1 MSSINKVQ
9 KNQRKYIDYSLI
21 FVLLFLLAF
30 GMVMVY
36 STSSYNSSL
45 ENNGNAFVY
54 LRKQLISTVIGL
66 VAMLVVSLIPYVYYI
81 VLAPFAYIFSLITVF
96 LVLTPL
102 GHEANGASRWIYIG
116 GYSIQ
121 VAEIVKIAVIMMT
134 AFLVLYYREN
144 EEMRNSLK
152 YIFIVMAPGIIA
164 GALVYKITNNLSSAI
179 IIVGISYVML
189 LISNPR
195 NIKLYILTV
204 LGLILI
210 AVAIVV
216 LYQKSKTI
224 DNASEL
230 SFRFERVFAWFD
242 PEKYIDGKGYQ
253 PLQSLY
259 SIGSGGMWGKGLGK
273 SMQKLGF
280 LPEASNDMIFSII
293 CEELGL
299 FGGFATILLYIILL
313 YRLVDIS
320 SFTKNYFGAML
331 IAGVF
336 SHIAI
341 QVVLNIAVATNTI
354 PNTGISL
361 PFISYGGSS
370 VIFLLIEM
378 GIVMNIALEA
388 DFRVS
393 KKRKKR
399 PATDKSKDTA
409 VNEEESRE

>member
-1 MSSINKVQ
+1 MSPVNKVR
-9 KNQRKYIDYSLI
+9 KNKRNYIDYSLI

-30 GMVMVY
+30 GLIMVY
-36 STSSYNSSL
+36 STSSYTSSL
-45 ENNGNAFVY
+45 ENDGNAFGY
-54 LRKQLISTVIGL
+54 LRKQLISTIIGL
-66 VAMLVVSLIPYVYYI
+66 VFMFVVSFVPYVYYI
-81 VLAPFAYIFSLITVF
+81 AIAPIAYVFSIICIF

-102 GHEANGASRWIYIG
+102 GHVANGASRWIYIM

-121 VAEIVKIAVIMMT
+121 VAEIVKIAVILMT
-134 AFLVLYYREN
+134 AFLILYFREN
-144 EEMRNSLK
+144 EEMRNSFK
-152 YIFIVMAPGIIA
+152 YLVIVMAPGLFA
-164 GALVYKITNNLSSAI
+164 GILVYKITNNLSSGI
-179 IIVGISYVML
+179 IIIGISYIML
-189 LISNPR
+189 LVSNPK
-195 NIKLYILTV
+195 NIKLYIVTLILLIIAALTV
-204 LGLILI
+204 
-210 AVAIVV
+210 VV
-216 LYQKSKTI
+216 LYQKSKEI
-224 DNASEL
+224 DNASSL
-230 SFRFERVFAWFD
+230 SFRFERIFAWFD

-259 SIGSGGMWGKGLGK
+259 SIGSGGVWGKGLGK

-320 SFTKNYFGAML
+320 SFTKNYFGVML
-331 IAGVF
+331 ITGVF

-341 QVVLNIAVATNTI
+341 QVILNISVATNTI

-378 GIVMNIALEA
+378 GIVMNVGKEA
-388 DFRVS
+388 DFRPGKKKVPV
-393 KKRKKR
+393 KRKQR
-399 PATDKSKDTA
+399 EVEPD
-409 VNEEESRE
+409 EEKAP